1 MPQMTIKVDDSKV
14 RTIMHNAVLA
24 VESIPKKVM
33 RPIMLEARD
42 QVREYPAELPDQRYV
57 RTGKR
62 FQATQL
68 ESIEHGYRIVSN
80 PRYKGGRTGNPYVI
94 GDARGTGQATIH
106 KNRWH
111 LLAEVMRLATERII
125 AKGQELFNKR
135 ALSGPGGL

>member
-24 VESIPKKVM
+24 VERLPDKVL
-33 RPIMLEARD
+33 RPIMKEALE

-62 FQATQL
+62 FRATQL
-68 ESIEHGYRIVSN
+68 EKVEHGYRIVSN

-94 GDARGTGQATIH
+94 GDARGAGQATLH

-111 LLAEVMRLATERII
+111 LLAEVMRLATDRII
-125 AKGQELFNKR
+125 ARAKEEFNKR
-135 ALSGPGGL
+135 SLSFPGGL

>member
-42 QVREYPAELPDQRYV
+42 EVRQEPAELPDQRYV

-94 GDARGTGQATIH
+94 GYARGTGQATIH

-111 LLAEVMRLATERII
+111 LISEVMRLATERII